1 MELLNLFLN
10 DYPNVFIWR
19 MCDGINKTFTKSPPS
34 KGTNVC
40 PSNKGHLTFKIM
52 VLRLCCRYLMMSS
65 NDTISKNVW
74 ILPNKVSF
82 AFAFA
87 F

>member
-19 MCDGINKTFTKSPPS
+19 MCGGINKTFTKSPPS

-40 PSNKGHLTFKIM
+40 LSNKGHLTFEIRE
-52 VLRLCCRYLMMSS
+52 LLLCWYLMMSS
-65 NDTISKNVW
+65 NVTISKNV
-74 ILPNKVSF
+74 
-82 AFAFA
+82 
-87 F
+87 